1 MKKNITLIMLFI
13 LMTSC
18 LASDE
23 SKNSER
29 KNDKAWID
37 YTYKQARLS
46 FLCMQ
51 LAYQS
56 DQDEEFSRLMDVGL
70 KYSIPSSQSLVKQGE
85 EMKDDDGIFLGVLV
99 KNLRQNKLDPLSF
112 FTVALINDAK
122 AQSEKISRTLA
133 EDSKAVRVEKAAFV
147 YQKLNCKELAPL

>member
-1 MKKNITLIMLFI
+1 
-13 LMTSC
+13 MTSS

-23 SKNSER
+23 LKTSER
-29 KNDKAWID
+29 RNEKAWIE
-37 YTYKQARLS
+37 YTYKQSRLS

-56 DQDEEFSRLMDVGL
+56 DQDDEFSRLMDVGL
-70 KYSIPSSQSLVKQGE
+70 KYSIPSSASLVKQGE

-99 KNLRQNKLDPLSF
+99 KNMRQNKLDPLSF

-122 AQSEKISRTLA
+122 IQSERISQTQDD
-133 EDSKAVRVEKAAFV
+133 DSKAVRVEKAAFV
-147 YQKLNCKELAPL
+147 YQKLNCKELNFK